1 MARKRE
7 KRTKGKLQLSRYF
20 QEIETGDIVAVV
32 KEPSVEAG
40 FPDRI
45 QGRTGIIEGKR
56 GRSCIIKIKD
66 FNKEKRFIIKP
77 IHLKK
82 IVQPQTKT
90 Q

>member
-1 MARKRE
+1 MTRKKER
-7 KRTKGKLQLSRYF
+7 RTKGNLQLSRYF
-20 QEIETGDIVAVV
+20 KEMKEGDIVAVV
-32 KEPSVEAG
+32 KESSVEAG

-45 QGRTGIIEGKR
+45 QGRTGIVEGKR

-82 IVQPQTKT
+82 IV
-90 Q
+90 